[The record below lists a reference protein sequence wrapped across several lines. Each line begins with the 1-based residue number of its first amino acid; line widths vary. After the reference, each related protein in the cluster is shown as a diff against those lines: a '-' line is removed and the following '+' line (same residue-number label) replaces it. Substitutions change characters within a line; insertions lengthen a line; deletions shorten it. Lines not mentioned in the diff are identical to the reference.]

1 MGLLVILKN
10 INILLFFFF
19 GGKYRIKM
27 TTRRLSFTILLL
39 ELQLRRNIMCDFDI
53 WGSWEDLQ
61 LTNFK
66 ISFSFCSH
74 G

>member
-27 TTRRLSFTILLL
+27 ITGRLSFIILLL

-53 WGSWEDLQ
+53 WGNCEDLQ
-61 LTNFK
+61 FD
-66 ISFSFCSH
+66 
-74 G
+74 